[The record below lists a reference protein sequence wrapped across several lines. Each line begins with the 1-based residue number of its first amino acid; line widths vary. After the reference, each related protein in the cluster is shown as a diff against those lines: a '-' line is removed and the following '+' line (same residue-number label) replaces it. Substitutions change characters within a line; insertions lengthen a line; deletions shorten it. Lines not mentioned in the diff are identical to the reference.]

1 MEKLSELLDN
11 SGKETEA
18 LIDNP
23 TKTNAETCEKMTEL
37 AQCELQR
44 LIKELKDK

>member
-1 MEKLSELLDN
+1 MAEQEAQ
-11 SGKETEA
+11 A

-23 TKTNAETCEKMTEL
+23 TKTNAATCEMITDL

-44 LIKELKDK
+44 LIKEMKTKQR